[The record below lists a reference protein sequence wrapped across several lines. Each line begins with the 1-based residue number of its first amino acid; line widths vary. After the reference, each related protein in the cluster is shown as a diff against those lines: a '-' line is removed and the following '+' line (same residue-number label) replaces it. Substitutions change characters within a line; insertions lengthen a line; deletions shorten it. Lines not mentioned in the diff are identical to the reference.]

1 MFNNTYL
8 RQYFGELRRYK
19 VKKFQEFA
27 CNEDNGYWEQLIA
40 RSDDLYSRNKDT
52 RNPFQRDYTRILHS
66 QGYRRLKHK
75 TQVFFNIENDHI
87 CTRMEHVAHVES
99 VAAMIA
105 QNLGLNIDLVRA
117 ISLGHDIGHAPFG
130 HQGEAVVS
138 KLSKKYIRKP
148 FWHEKNGLR
157 FVDDIEL
164 LPDSQDYNK
173 NLALTYAV
181 RDGIIAHCGEVDLK
195 ALKPREMLLDLNSF
209 NHPGEYEAAT
219 WEGCVVKI
227 ADKIAYVG
235 RDIEDAICLGFID
248 SAGQEKLKKIARYYD
263 QDALNT
269 TVIMNSM
276 INDICEN
283 SSPEKG
289 ICLSETGFE
298 QLKEIKAFNYEE
310 IYKNPRLKPFI
321 SFSELVLESIF
332 EVLKG
337 CYASEHT
344 FVNVIK
350 LKRESETL
358 AESFS
363 KWLARY
369 CDPKIVPE
377 SLQKDVALKC
387 YNKKIYNNLETKRI
401 YYQAIID
408 YLTGMTDRYAIKIFN
423 ELLAY

>member
-1 MFNNTYL
+1 MGKFT
-8 RQYFGELRRYK
+8 EL
-19 VKKFQEFA
+19 A
-27 CNEDNGYWEQLIA
+27 CNENNKNWERLTA
-40 RSDDLYSRNKDT
+40 RNDDLYLRKDDP

-99 VAAMIA
+99 VATTIA

-130 HQGEAVVS
+130 HQGEAVIS
-138 KLSKKYIRKP
+138 KLSETYLGKS
-148 FWHEKNGLR
+148 FWHEQNGLR

-164 LPDSQDYNK
+164 LPDSQDYRR

-181 RDGIIAHCGEVDLK
+181 RDGIIAHCGEVDFRS
-195 ALKPREMLLDLNSF
+195 LKPREELF
-209 NHPGEYEAAT
+209 NLKCFNEPGEYEAST
-219 WEGCVVKI
+219 WEGCVVKV

-248 SAGQEKLKKIARYYD
+248 SAGQGKLNKIARVYD
-263 QDALNT
+263 QAALNT

-283 SSPEKG
+283 SNPEKG
-289 ICLSETGFE
+289 ICLSDTGFD
-298 QLKEIKAFNYEE
+298 QLKAIKAFNYKE
-310 IYKNPRLKPFI
+310 IYKNPRLKPFMA
-321 SFSELVLESIF
+321 FSELVLNSIF
-332 EVLKG
+332 DVLKD
-337 CYASEHT
+337 CYAKEHT
-344 FVNVIK
+344 FNNVLN
-350 LKRESETL
+350 LKRESLTL
-358 AESFS
+358 SDSFS

-369 CDPKIVPE
+369 CNVDIVPE
-377 SLQKDVALKC
+377 LLQKDVAIKC
-387 YNKKIYNNLETKRI
+387 DNKKIYNNLESKSV

>member
-1 MFNNTYL
+1 M
-8 RQYFGELRRYK
+8 
-19 VKKFQEFA
+19 KKFEEFA
-27 CNEDNGYWEQLIA
+27 CVEKNSNWERLTERNG
-40 RSDDLYSRNKDT
+40 DLYSRDKDT

-99 VAAMIA
+99 VATTIA
-105 QNLGLNIDLVRA
+105 QNLGLSIDLVRA
-117 ISLGHDIGHAPFG
+117 IALGHDIGHAPFG
-130 HQGEAVVS
+130 HQGEAVIS
-138 KLSKKYIRKP
+138 KLSEEYLGKK
-148 FWHEKNGLR
+148 FWHEQNGLR
-157 FVDDIEL
+157 FVDEIEL
-164 LPDSQDYNK
+164 LPDSQDYKK

-181 RDGIIAHCGEVDLK
+181 RDGIISHCGEIDFKSLR
-195 ALKPREMLLDLNSF
+195 PREELF
-209 NHPGEYEAAT
+209 NLKCFNDPGEYEAAT

-248 SAGQEKLKKIARYYD
+248 SAGQGKLNKIARVYD
-263 QDALNT
+263 QAALNT

-283 SSPEKG
+283 SDPEKG
-289 ICLSETGFE
+289 ICLSQMGFE
-298 QLKEIKAFNYEE
+298 QLKEIKAFNYKE
-310 IYKNPRLKPFI
+310 IYKNPRLKPFM
-321 SFSELVLESIF
+321 SFSELVLNSIF
-332 EVLKG
+332 ETLKD
-337 CYASEHT
+337 CYAQEHT
-344 FVNVIK
+344 FANVIK
-350 LKRESETL
+350 LKRESATL

-369 CDPKIVPE
+369 CNIDIVPE
-377 SLQKDVALKC
+377 LLQKDVAIKC
-387 YNKKIYNNLETKRI
+387 DNKKIYNNLEKKSI